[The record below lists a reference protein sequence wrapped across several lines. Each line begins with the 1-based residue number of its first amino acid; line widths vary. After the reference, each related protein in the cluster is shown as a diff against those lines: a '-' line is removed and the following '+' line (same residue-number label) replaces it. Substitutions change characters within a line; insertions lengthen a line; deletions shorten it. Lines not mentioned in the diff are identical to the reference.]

1 MSAPGV
7 RTRRAATAAAAG
19 PRVARL
25 TLGRVLRRP
34 EEDDMAPFREARRAL
49 EARASALGC
58 VHQLERGEEHKSSYN
73 EIDPRF
79 VVSLDVWEGLEPVQG
94 LKASAEYAHFQAHRD
109 RWLWR
114 AEIGTQDEVLFYVPD
129 GHTPTVEE
137 GLSKLE
143 ELQANGPSAEVFSL
157 VDRSLPRA

>member
-7 RTRRAATAAAAG
+7 RTRRAATAATAG

-58 VHQLERGEEHKSSYN
+58 VHQLERGEEHKLDCG
-73 EIDPRF
+73 ERIDK
-79 VVSLDVWEGLEPVQG
+79 LDKETINHIQKGVRLAMQHV
-94 LKASAEYAHFQAHRD
+94 
-109 RWLWR
+109 
-114 AEIGTQDEVLFYVPD
+114 
-129 GHTPTVEE
+129 
-137 GLSKLE
+137 
-143 ELQANGPSAEVFSL
+143 
-157 VDRSLPRA
+157 